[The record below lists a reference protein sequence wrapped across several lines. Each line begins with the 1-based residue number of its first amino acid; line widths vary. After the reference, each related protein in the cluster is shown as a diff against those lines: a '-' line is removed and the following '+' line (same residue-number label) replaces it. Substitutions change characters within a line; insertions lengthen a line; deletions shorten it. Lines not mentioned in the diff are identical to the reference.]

1 MSAEGIFIWIVCVVT
16 AGAIGKYKRQL
27 WQGVALG
34 VLLGPLG
41 TLIVLIASAKCPF
54 CATSIPTMAK
64 VCPHCTRDLPPA

>member
-1 MSAEGIFIWIVCVVT
+1 MDAGWILIWVVCAVS

-27 WQGVALG
+27 WQSVALG

-41 TLIVLIASAKCPF
+41 ALIVLMASAKCPF
-54 CATSIPTMAK
+54 CATAIPTMAK